1 MTISAKVIAHSR
13 PSWATEG
20 SNDLFSLELTYPR
33 FIHAEF
39 MTHRVF
45 SRNASSSRAIPTAKL
60 TQSVVDDPAI
70 PVEWGLNQPGMQ
82 AIFRLGDEEAR
93 EVEEEWLQGMRD
105 AVSLSHWLHSRRVHK
120 QIANRPI
127 EPWSHITVV
136 VTATEWDNFFALR
149 DHAAAQPEI
158 RVLAGAMRAVMAAS
172 TPTVL
177 KPGEWHTPYA
187 LQSDYDDDITAAYRG
202 ITSVAGCARVS
213 YKNHDSTARTL
224 EKDQALHDELLVAG
238 HMSPFEHQATPMSY
252 LDLPNADPYN
262 GDHPPWAAGWTHVD
276 RNGQYWSGNLRGWVQ
291 YRQVVQCQSSGQ
303 I

>member
-13 PSWATEG
+13 PSWATDG

-45 SRNASSSRAIPTAKL
+45 SRNASSSRAIPFRRVAD
-60 TQSVVDDPAI
+60 SVIDNPAVPI
-70 PVEWGLNQPGMQ
+70 HWGANQAGMQ
-82 AIFRLGDEEAR
+82 AAVEIDFTAHDDARRLWFFAR
-93 EVEEEWLQGMRD
+93 SD
-105 AVSLSHWLHSRRVHK
+105 AINWAGRMHDLGIHK
-120 QIANRPI
+120 QVVNRII
-127 EPWSHITVV
+127 EPWAHITVIV
-136 VTATEWDNFFALR
+136 SGTEWDNFFALR

-158 RVLAGAMRAVMAAS
+158 QALTREIRAAMAES
-172 TPTVL
+172 IPTVL

-187 LQSDYDDDITAAYRG
+187 LQSDYDDFLTAAHREV
-202 ITSVAGCARVS
+202 TSVAGCARVS

-238 HMSPFEHQATPMSY
+238 HMSPFEHQATPM
-252 LDLPNADPYN
+252 DLEREWDLLSEESLW
-262 GDHPPWAAGWTHVD
+262 PPGWTHVD